1 MSVNKVILVGN
12 VGTDPEVKTFENGG
26 QIAIVKLATSE
37 SWKDKQTGEKR
48 EATEWHSLV
57 FNGGLVGVVDS
68 YVNKGDKLYVE
79 GSIKTRKW
87 QDAEGNDRYA
97 TDIRV
102 RDMTMLGSK
111 QSPQQSAPA
120 PQPSQAEDFPA
131 DDIPF

>member
-12 VGTDPEVKTFENGG
+12 VGTDPEVKTFSNGG
-26 QIAIVKLATSE
+26 QVANVKLATSE

-48 EATEWHSLV
+48 EATEWHNLV

-87 QDAEGNDRYA
+87 QDSEGNDRY
-97 TDIRV
+97 TTEVRV

-111 QSPQQSAPA
+111 QSSQQSAPA
-120 PQPSQAEDFPA
+120 PRPSQEDDFPA

>member
-12 VGTDPEVKTFENGG
+12 VGTDPEVKTFSNGG
-26 QIAIVKLATSE
+26 QVANVSLATSE

-48 EATEWHSLV
+48 EATEWHNLV

-68 YVNKGDKLYVE
+68 HIHKGDKLYVE

-87 QDAEGNDRYA
+87 QDSEGNDRY
-97 TDIRV
+97 TTEIRV
-102 RDMTMLGSK
+102 RDMKMLGSK

-120 PQPSQAEDFPA
+120 PQPSQEEDLPA